1 MARICAVDYRAGR
14 SVREIAEEYGIGWQT
29 VYAYLRRFG
38 VPRRGNVQ
46 AANRRAIILDLYDRR
61 RLTAWQI
68 AQILPY
74 SHKNIRYHLLQT
86 GRQP

>member
-1 MARICAVDYRAGR
+1 M
-14 SVREIAEEYGIGWQT
+14 S
-29 VYAYLRRFG
+29 RR
-38 VPRRGNVQ
+38 R
-46 AANRRAIILDLYDRR
+46 NRRAIILDLYDRR